1 MKSRDSIGSSCIR
14 LLPSI
19 AAYRFVQIGGGGGE
33 TLLAVISL
41 SLSLKGGGGGGK
53 WRLLLHLFLS
63 HSPPSERELINDTS
77 AQTQQG
83 VYFVITVY
91 ISLFSSY

>member
-41 SLSLKGGGGGGK
+41 SLSQGRGGGK